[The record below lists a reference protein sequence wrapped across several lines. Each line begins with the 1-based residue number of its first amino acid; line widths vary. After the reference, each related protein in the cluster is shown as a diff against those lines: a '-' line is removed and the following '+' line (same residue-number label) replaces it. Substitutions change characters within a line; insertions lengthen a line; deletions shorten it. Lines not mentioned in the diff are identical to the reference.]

1 MPAASSH
8 TSAPAT
14 PPTRVRSRAS
24 KRRRGV
30 AEARPF
36 DFLESRIQVPP
47 LRSGMISRTGLINR
61 LRAST
66 TTAVAKVVAPA
77 GYGKTTL
84 LAQWAARDNRRFAWV
99 TADERDNDPV
109 VLLRHIAAALA
120 REEPL
125 EHSIVEALRS
135 PRPTI
140 WAAAVPRLAAELAA
154 RSPIVLV
161 LDDANL
167 LHDRAA
173 LEVVEALIDDE
184 LEGSM
189 VVLSGRVAPRLALA
203 PLRARGQL
211 LELGVDDLALTGREA
226 RLLLSAAG
234 VRLDEARADEL
245 VEQCEG
251 WAAALYL
258 AALSIR
264 DGRQAGFESVRLGG
278 DDRYLADYFRAEYL
292 SHLRPGPL
300 RFLRRTAV
308 LERLSGPLCDAILED
323 EGSGRELEKIERANL
338 FLVPLDNR
346 REWYRYHH
354 LFRDLLQNEL
364 LAEEPELVP
373 QLHTRAADW
382 FEASGDPES
391 ALEHAFAAGDTTRA
405 AALYSEVAL
414 DVYYS
419 GRVATIERWLD
430 RFEAEGL
437 LERHPEVAVRG
448 SIVHALRG
456 RAEEAAT
463 WLDAAS
469 RGVSAKTRSPVAPA
483 VSVTRAWLCRKGTRR
498 MLRDGEAALAE
509 LPAKSIWRP
518 GALVAQGAA
527 LVALGRHER
536 ALEPLAEA
544 AELSAACG
552 LVDTEVV
559 ALGEQV
565 LAVSELDD
573 HAAADELEE
582 TLQAVVQ
589 AGRVEGYPA
598 RALAHATH
606 ARALLRRGR
615 WNEARAAVTAA
626 REAARHVTDA
636 LPWLAVQVRIEL
648 ARALVTLRD
657 TSAAAELLDEA
668 RELLE
673 RSPNLGTLAQQVDDL
688 QREIDESPEPDGAH
702 HTGLTPAEL
711 RLLPLLATHL
721 SFREIAQQLFVSRN
735 TIKTQAISVYRK
747 LGVSSRSEAV
757 AEAQRLGLEQHLRV
771 LVTNDG

>member
-1 MPAASSH
+1 MPAASPS
-8 TSAPAT
+8 SVAAAPARGR
-14 PPTRVRSRAS
+14 TRVRRS
-24 KRRRGV
+24 GV

-36 DFLESRIQVPP
+36 DFLESRIQVPAP
-47 LRSGMISRTGLINR
+47 RTGTVSRTGLVNR

-66 TTAVAKVVAPA
+66 SATVATVVAPA

-99 TADERDNDPV
+99 TVDDRDNDPV

-125 EHSIVEALRS
+125 EQSVVSALRS

-167 LHDRAA
+167 LHTHAS
-173 LEVVEALIDDE
+173 LEVIEALIDDE
-184 LEGSM
+184 LEGSF
-189 VVLSGRVAPRLALA
+189 VVLSGRTTPRLALA
-203 PLRARGQL
+203 PLRARGLL

-226 RLLLSAAG
+226 RMLLSAAG

-245 VEQCEG
+245 VEQSEG

-258 AALSIR
+258 AALSVR
-264 DGRQAGFESVRLGG
+264 DGRQAGFDSIRIGG

-292 SHLRPGPL
+292 SLLRPGPL

-354 LFRDLLQNEL
+354 LFRELLQHDLMET
-364 LAEEPELVP
+364 EPELVEE
-373 QLHTRAADW
+373 LHTRAADW
-382 FEASGDPES
+382 HDENGDRES

-405 AALYSEVAL
+405 AAIFDDVAL
-414 DVYYS
+414 GVYHS
-419 GRVATIERWLD
+419 GRVATIERWLS
-430 RFEAEGL
+430 RFESEGL

-448 SIVHALRG
+448 SALHALRG
-456 RAEEAAT
+456 RPEAAVE
-463 WLDAAS
+463 WLDAAA
-469 RGVSAKTRSPVAPA
+469 RGASARAHSPVAPA
-483 VSVTRAWLCRKGTRR
+483 VSVMRAWLCKKGVRR
-498 MLRDGEAALAE
+498 MLRDAEGALPD
-509 LPAKSIWRP
+509 LPAKSMWRP
-518 GALVAQGAA
+518 RALLAQGAA
-527 LVALGRHER
+527 LVVLGRTDR
-536 ALEPLAEA
+536 ARDPLVA
-544 AELSAACG
+544 AAALAAAAG
-552 LVDTEVV
+552 VVDTEVL
-559 ALGEQV
+559 ALGERA
-565 LAVSELDD
+565 LLESELGD
-573 HAAADELEE
+573 HATADALEAEIQELVAAGGVEGHPA
-582 TLQAVVQ
+582 QAV
-589 AGRVEGYPA
+589 
-598 RALAHATH
+598 AHAAH
-606 ARALLRRGR
+606 ARALLRCGR
-615 WNEARAAVTAA
+615 WNEARAAITAA
-626 REAARHVTDA
+626 RETARHVTDA
-636 LPWLAVQVRIEL
+636 LPWLAIQLRLEL

-657 TSAAAELLDEA
+657 TSSATELLEQA

-673 RSPNLGTLAQQVDDL
+673 RSANLGTLADQVDAL
-688 QREIDESPEPDGAH
+688 QHEIDACPEPDGH

-757 AEAQRLGLEQHLRV
+757 AEAQRLGLEEHLRV
-771 LVTNDG
+771 LVTNDH